1 MGEGHHPSRGL
12 RTDPTA
18 ARVTHTGEVCCG
30 KKRGLF
36 GSDACTGVLFS
47 LRTAASAP
55 TLRTNDM
62 KMTMT
67 PTRVIL
73 AALAAAVLSFAGT
86 SAAQYGRVI
95 TVEAGTAGD
104 QTISGTVVPFR
115 EVTLT
120 AQIGGRVTL
129 VAGSEGDYFDRDEV
143 LVAISDERLAAQRQ
157 AAIADL
163 RSAESA
169 LREAQM
175 QFGREVASPRS
186 RDVGAMPG
194 MGIPSM
200 FDQLITRPA
209 GAIAGFGDPALDR
222 QVDLFTRQTGIE
234 QAGSRWQQAR
244 SRLEE
249 IDSAIRDTRSVAP
262 FSGLIMRKHVEEG
275 DTVQPGHPL
284 VTFGHVEFLRVEADI
299 PARLVGRLAIGDM
312 VRVTL
317 DVGKTEVDARVAQI
331 FPIADPQRH
340 TVTVKFDLPRGV
352 PGGPGMYADVHIPG
366 TETTPGVVRIP
377 LSAIVPG
384 GALPR
389 VAVVEPDGTVRVRM
403 IRLGAVQ
410 RDMVTVLSGL
420 DVGERILDAPDA
432 NIRSGERVDGAVA
445 PRTAPRFR

>member
-1 MGEGHHPSRGL
+1 
-12 RTDPTA
+12 
-18 ARVTHTGEVCCG
+18 
-30 KKRGLF
+30 
-36 GSDACTGVLFS
+36 
-47 LRTAASAP
+47 
-55 TLRTNDM
+55 M

-86 SAAQYGRVI
+86 SGAQYGRVI
-95 TVEAGTAGD
+95 TVEAATGGE

-129 VAGSEGDYFDRDEV
+129 VAGAEGDYFDRDEV

-186 RDVGAMPG
+186 RDVGQMPG

-299 PARLVGRLAIGDM
+299 PARLVGRLATGDM

-366 TETTPGVVRIP
+366 SETTPGVVRIP

>member
-1 MGEGHHPSRGL
+1 
-12 RTDPTA
+12 
-18 ARVTHTGEVCCG
+18 
-30 KKRGLF
+30 
-36 GSDACTGVLFS
+36 
-47 LRTAASAP
+47 
-55 TLRTNDM
+55 M

-67 PTRVIL
+67 PTRALL
-73 AALAAAVLSFAGT
+73 AAVSAALLMFAGT
-86 SAAQYGRVI
+86 ALAQFGRVI
-95 TVEAGTAGD
+95 TVEAATAGD

-129 VAGSEGDYFDRDEV
+129 VAGAEGDYFDRDEV

-157 AAIADL
+157 AAIAEL
-163 RSAESA
+163 RSAEAA

-175 QFGREVASPRS
+175 QYGREIAAPRS
-186 RDVGAMPG
+186 RDIGQMPG

-209 GAIAGFGDPALDR
+209 GSMAGLGDPSVERHADLFSR
-222 QVDLFTRQTGIE
+222 QVGID
-234 QAGSRWQQAR
+234 QATSRWHQAR

-249 IDSAIRDTRSVAP
+249 LDSAIRDTRSVAP

-299 PARLVGRLAIGDM
+299 PARLVGRLSVGDM

-352 PGGPGMYADVHIPG
+352 PGGPGMYADVHLPG
-366 TETTPGVVRIP
+366 ADTARGVVRIP

-389 VAVVEPDGTVRVRM
+389 VAVVDGDGTTRVRM
-403 IRLGAVQ
+403 VRLGAVQ
-410 RDMVTVLSGL
+410 GDMVTVLSGL
-420 DVGERILDAPDA
+420 EAGERILDDPDA
-432 NIRSGERVDGAVA
+432 NVRSGDRVDSNYA
-445 PRTAPRFR
+445 PRPSGPRFR

>member
-1 MGEGHHPSRGL
+1 MTPSR
-12 RTDPTA
+12 
-18 ARVTHTGEVCCG
+18 V
-30 KKRGLF
+30 F
-36 GSDACTGVLFS
+36 
-47 LRTAASAP
+47 
-55 TLRTNDM
+55 
-62 KMTMT
+62 
-67 PTRVIL
+67 L
-73 AALAAAVLSFAGT
+73 AALAAAAFALAGVVQ
-86 SAAQYGRVI
+86 AQYGRVI
-95 TVEAGTAGD
+95 TAEAAAAGE

-129 VAGSEGDYFDRDEV
+129 VAGAEGDFFDRDEV
-143 LVAISDERLAAQRQ
+143 LVAISDERLTAQRRQ
-157 AAIADL
+157 ALAEL
-163 RSAESA
+163 RSAEA
-169 LREAQM
+169 AMREAQM
-175 QFGREVASPRS
+175 QYGREVASPRA
-186 RDVGAMPG
+186 RDIGQMPG

-200 FDQLITRPA
+200 FDQLVTRPMGSMA
-209 GAIAGFGDPALDR
+209 GMGDPTVER
-222 QVDLFTRQTGIE
+222 QADLYSRYIGID
-234 QAGSRWQQAR
+234 QAASRWQQAR

-262 FSGLIMRKHVEEG
+262 FSGLIMHKHVEEG

-299 PARLVGRLAIGDM
+299 PARLVGRLRVGDM

-366 TETTPGVVRIP
+366 TEATPGVVRIP

-389 VAVVEPDGTVRVRM
+389 VAVVEPDGTTRVRM
-403 IRLGAVQ
+403 VRLGSVQ
-410 RDMVTVLSGL
+410 GDMVTVLSGL
-420 DVGERILDAPDA
+420 EPGDRLLDSPDA
-432 NIRSGERVDGAVA
+432 TIRSGERVEPGTG
-445 PRTAPRFR
+445 PRPSGPRFR

>member
-1 MGEGHHPSRGL
+1 
-12 RTDPTA
+12 
-18 ARVTHTGEVCCG
+18 
-30 KKRGLF
+30 
-36 GSDACTGVLFS
+36 
-47 LRTAASAP
+47 
-55 TLRTNDM
+55 M

-95 TVEAGTAGD
+95 TAEAATGGD

-129 VAGSEGDYFDRDEV
+129 VAGAEGDYFERDEV

-186 RDVGAMPG
+186 RDIGQMPG

-209 GAIAGFGDPALDR
+209 GSIAGFGDPALDR
-222 QVDLFTRQTGIE
+222 QADLFTRQTGIE

-366 TETTPGVVRIP
+366 TETTPGMVRIP

-403 IRLGAVQ
+403 VRLGAVQ

-420 DVGERILDAPDA
+420 DAGERILDAPDA

>member
-1 MGEGHHPSRGL
+1 
-12 RTDPTA
+12 
-18 ARVTHTGEVCCG
+18 
-30 KKRGLF
+30 
-36 GSDACTGVLFS
+36 
-47 LRTAASAP
+47 
-55 TLRTNDM
+55 M

-86 SAAQYGRVI
+86 SGAQYGRVI
-95 TVEAGTAGD
+95 TVEAATGGE

-129 VAGSEGDYFDRDEV
+129 VAGAEGDFFDRDEV

-186 RDVGAMPG
+186 RDVGQMPG

-299 PARLVGRLAIGDM
+299 PARLVGRLATGDM

-366 TETTPGVVRIP
+366 SETTPGVVRIP

>member
-1 MGEGHHPSRGL
+1 
-12 RTDPTA
+12 
-18 ARVTHTGEVCCG
+18 
-30 KKRGLF
+30 
-36 GSDACTGVLFS
+36 
-47 LRTAASAP
+47 
-55 TLRTNDM
+55 M

-86 SAAQYGRVI
+86 SGAQYGRVI
-95 TVEAGTAGD
+95 TVEAATGGE

-129 VAGSEGDYFDRDEV
+129 VAGAEGDFFDRDEV

-186 RDVGAMPG
+186 RDLGQMPG

-299 PARLVGRLAIGDM
+299 PARLVGRLAVGDM

-366 TETTPGVVRIP
+366 AETSPGIVRIP

-389 VAVVEPDGTVRVRM
+389 VAVVGPDGTVRVRM